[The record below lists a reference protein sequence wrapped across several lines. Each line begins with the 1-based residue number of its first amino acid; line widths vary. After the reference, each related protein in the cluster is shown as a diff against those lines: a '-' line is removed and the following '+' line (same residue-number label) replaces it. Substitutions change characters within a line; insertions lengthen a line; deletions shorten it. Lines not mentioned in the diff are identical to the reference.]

1 MTQGHSTLHFYLL
14 SAHRRSIYGTPTLWR
29 GFRHTKSSPTPCV
42 GELFSLSGSSETP
55 VPTISCFG
63 ANISRHRRCHFK
75 KRIAFQNKKSPRGI
89 GEISDAF
96 LDEKIIWKYPI
107 NLSKPIVSFE
117 KICYNWIN
125 PKNVDDTYRRAVLW
139 QERNNRPCSGRK
151 S

>member
-1 MTQGHSTLHFYLL
+1 MAGFSAYKKLSDAMRRRAFFLL
-14 SAHRRSIYGTPTLWR
+14 ADARPYGL
-29 GFRHTKSSPTPCV
+29 V
-42 GELFSLSGSSETP
+42 MIL
-55 VPTISCFG
+55 TILERQ
-63 ANISRHRRCHFK
+63 AK
-75 KRIAFQNKKSPRGI
+75 AFQNKKTSRGI

-96 LDEKIIWKYPI
+96 LDEKMIWKYPR
-107 NLSKPIVSFE
+107 NLSKPIVFFG